1 MTVTPVAIGVDV
13 GGTKIEAGR
22 IDLSGNVLQQ
32 LRLPTNT
39 LGGPEATEKQ
49 IIESIRTLLEFSD
62 APVSGIGIGIAGQ
75 IDALTGVVR
84 FSPNLPNWHDVPLRA
99 ILEKAFGLPVKI
111 VNDVRAITWGEWLFG
126 AGKGF
131 QDLVCVFVGTGIGS
145 GVVIGGKLLEGH
157 SNSLGEVGHM
167 SIDFNGPL
175 CTCGSR
181 GCWEAIAGGWG
192 IAKYAQEKVAS
203 HPDQGA
209 CMLKL
214 ADHDPNRI
222 TAKIVV
228 EAYRLNDP
236 LAMLILERVK
246 IALITGCVNLV
257 NIYNPQCLILGGGF
271 LDGVPELIPLIEA
284 GVRRLALKIAT
295 ESLVIVPAK
304 LGKQVGVIG
313 AAAIVLKLS
322 NE

>member
-1 MTVTPVAIGVDV
+1 MTAAPVAIGVDI

-22 IDLSGNVLQQ
+22 IDLSGNVLQE
-32 LRLPTNT
+32 LRLPTDT
-39 LGGPEATEKQ
+39 LGGPETTEKQ

-84 FSPNLPNWHDVPLRA
+84 FSPNLPNWHNVPLRA

-131 QDLVCVFVGTGIGS
+131 HDLVCVFVGTGIGS
-145 GVVIGGKLLEGH
+145 GVVIGDKLLEGH

-192 IAKYAQEKVAS
+192 IAKYAQEKIAS
-203 HPDQGA
+203 HLDHGA

-214 ADHDPNRI
+214 ADNDLHRV

-228 EAYRLNDP
+228 EAYRMNDP
-236 LAMLILERVK
+236 LAMQILERVK
-246 IALITGCVNLV
+246 IALIAGCVNLV
-257 NIYNPQCLILGGGF
+257 NIYNPHGLILGGGF
-271 LDGVPELIPLIEA
+271 LDGMPELIPLMEA
-284 GVRRLALKIAT
+284 GVRKLALKAAT
-295 ESLVIVPAK
+295 GSLEIVPAK

-322 NE
+322 N